1 MSTTDLSGLIADFA
15 TGTYTVTRGAG
26 PGSYAEDGKFAPAST
41 STVNVLAAVVPAD
54 GTDVQHLPEGMRTR
68 SALAV
73 FTVGELN
80 AQAPGQQ
87 PDVIEID
94 GFAWQVQHSERWTA
108 GNFFRSVV
116 VREDP

>member
-26 PGSYAEDGKFAPAST
+26 PGSYAIDGSFVPAAT
-41 STVNVLAAVVPAD
+41 STVSVVAAVVPAD
-54 GTDVQHLPEGMRTR
+54 GTDLQHLPEGMST
-68 SALAV
+68 SDALAV
-73 FTVGELN
+73 FTVGELR

-87 PDVIEID
+87 PDVISID
-94 GFAWQVQHSERWTA
+94 GYSWQVQHSERWTA

-116 VREDP
+116 TKEL